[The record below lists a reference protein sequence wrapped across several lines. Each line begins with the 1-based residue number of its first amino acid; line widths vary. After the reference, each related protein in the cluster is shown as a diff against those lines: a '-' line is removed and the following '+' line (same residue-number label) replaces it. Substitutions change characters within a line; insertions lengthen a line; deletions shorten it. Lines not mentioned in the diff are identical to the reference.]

1 MITAL
6 MFVLA
11 LNGGLYLGTIL
22 YTAFT
27 SNPDRNETYDRP
39 DAARLTA

>member
-1 MITAL
+1 MTTAL

-22 YTAFT
+22 HTAMMSDST
-27 SNPDRNETYDRP
+27 DRP
-39 DAARLTA
+39 DNRPLPGQGA